1 MSPFEKQRLIRLLC
15 SDRSQQTVE
24 ITGLPAIADDPIPAR
39 HEIEELKVGNLKH
52 WTVAEIPHH
61 PTQRIGISAHVE
73 PYFTVLNK
81 RQPCETSGRPGLP
94 TAATGQST

>member
-1 MSPFEKQRLIRLLC
+1 M
-15 SDRSQQTVE
+15 
-24 ITGLPAIADDPIPAR
+24 PAR
-39 HEIEELKVGNLKH
+39 HEIEELQVVNPKH
-52 WTVAEIPHH
+52 RTVAEIPHH
-61 PTQRIGISAHVE
+61 PTERIGISAHVE